1 MRKKVGR
8 KYETLIEISLGLH
21 IVGVT
26 GVTESDMW
34 YL

>member
-1 MRKKVGR
+1 MRKKVR
-8 KYETLIEISLGLH
+8 WKYETLIEISLY

-26 GVTESDMW
+26 DVTESDTR